1 MVHLQEIKADI
12 RPGVELVAV
21 SKYHPAEA
29 IRQAYAAGQRAF
41 GESRVQELQAKRQE
55 LPNDIE
61 WHFIGHLQPNKVK
74 YIAPYISL
82 IHAVDSF
89 KLLLEIEKQ
98 AAKVGRII
106 PCLLELRVA
115 QEATKY
121 GFTPAE
127 CTAMLAEGQWRN
139 LHHVKLCGIM
149 CMASHTDATAQIR
162 QEFHTA
168 YSYFQEVK
176 ARFFA
181 DAPAFCQRSW
191 GMSHDYHLAMD
202 EGATMVR
209 VGTGIFGERNYSIK
223 ED

>member
-168 YSYFQEVK
+168 YSYFQEIK

-209 VGTGIFGERNYSIK
+209 IGSAIF
-223 ED
+223 D

>member
-106 PCLLELRVA
+106 PCLLELRGA

-209 VGTGIFGERNYSIK
+209 IGSAIF
-223 ED
+223 D

>member
-1 MVHLQEIKADI
+1 MVHLQEIKVDI

-209 VGTGIFGERNYSIK
+209 IGSAIF
-223 ED
+223 D

>member
-181 DAPAFCQRSW
+181 DTPAFCQRSW

-209 VGTGIFGERNYSIK
+209 IGSAIF
-223 ED
+223 D

>member
-1 MVHLQEIKADI
+1 MVHLQEIKANI

-209 VGTGIFGERNYSIK
+209 IGSAIF
-223 ED
+223 D

>member
-29 IRQAYAAGQRAF
+29 IRQAYPAGQRAF

-209 VGTGIFGERNYSIK
+209 IGSAIF
-223 ED
+223 D

>member
-1 MVHLQEIKADI
+1 MVHLQEIKANI

-29 IRQAYAAGQRAF
+29 ICQAYAAGQRAF

-209 VGTGIFGERNYSIK
+209 IGSAIF
-223 ED
+223 D

>member
-181 DAPAFCQRSW
+181 DAPTFCQRSW

-209 VGTGIFGERNYSIK
+209 IGSAIF
-223 ED
+223 D

>member
-21 SKYHPAEA
+21 SKYHPADA

-209 VGTGIFGERNYSIK
+209 IGSAIF
-223 ED
+223 D

>member
-209 VGTGIFGERNYSIK
+209 IGSAIFG
-223 ED
+223 

>member
-1 MVHLQEIKADI
+1 MVHLQEIKANI

-176 ARFFA
+176 VRFFA

-209 VGTGIFGERNYSIK
+209 IGSAIF
-223 ED
+223 D

>member
-191 GMSHDYHLAMD
+191 GMSHDYHLAMY

-209 VGTGIFGERNYSIK
+209 IGSAIF
-223 ED
+223 D

>member
-106 PCLLELRVA
+106 PCLLEMSVA

-209 VGTGIFGERNYSIK
+209 IGSAIF
-223 ED
+223 D

>member
-106 PCLLELRVA
+106 PCLLELHVA

-209 VGTGIFGERNYSIK
+209 IGSAIF
-223 ED
+223 D

>member
-1 MVHLQEIKADI
+1 MVHLQEIKANI

-61 WHFIGHLQPNKVK
+61 WHFIGHLQLNKVK

-209 VGTGIFGERNYSIK
+209 IGSAIF
-223 ED
+223 D

>member
-1 MVHLQEIKADI
+1 MVHLQEIKANI

-209 VGTGIFGERNYSIK
+209 IGSAIFG
-223 ED
+223 

>member
-191 GMSHDYHLAMD
+191 GMSHDYYLAMD

-209 VGTGIFGERNYSIK
+209 IGSAIF
-223 ED
+223 D

>member
-168 YSYFQEVK
+168 YSYFKEVK

-209 VGTGIFGERNYSIK
+209 IGSAIF
-223 ED
+223 D

>member
-1 MVHLQEIKADI
+1 MVHLQEIKANI

-121 GFTPAE
+121 GFTPAD

-209 VGTGIFGERNYSIK
+209 IGSAIF
-223 ED
+223 D

>member
-209 VGTGIFGERNYSIK
+209 IGSAIF
-223 ED
+223 D

>member
-1 MVHLQEIKADI
+1 
-12 RPGVELVAV
+12 
-21 SKYHPAEA
+21 
-29 IRQAYAAGQRAF
+29 
-41 GESRVQELQAKRQE
+41 
-55 LPNDIE
+55 
-61 WHFIGHLQPNKVK
+61 
-74 YIAPYISL
+74 
-82 IHAVDSF
+82 
-89 KLLLEIEKQ
+89 
-98 AAKVGRII
+98 
-106 PCLLELRVA
+106 
-115 QEATKY
+115 
-121 GFTPAE
+121 
-127 CTAMLAEGQWRN
+127 MLAEGQWRN

-209 VGTGIFGERNYSIK
+209 IGSAIF
-223 ED
+223 D